1 MSADKALAVRGLQMR
16 YGALHVLDGLDFDA
30 RAGRVTALIGPNG
43 AGKSTA
49 FACIA
54 GAVRATAGSVKLF
67 GREVTGVP
75 AYAIARL
82 GLVRTYQIVQTF
94 ADMTVL
100 EAVTVGALLRH
111 PRLSVAREAALR
123 VLERVGLAQR
133 ARVLGKAL
141 TIADKKRLELARA
154 LAAEPR
160 VLLLDEVLA
169 GLTPAEGQAAVELVR
184 GIASDGT
191 SIVMVE
197 HVMETLMPLADHVIV
212 LSAGRCIFDGPAA
225 AALVDPAVIEA
236 YLGRP

>member
-1 MSADKALAVRGLQMR
+1 
-16 YGALHVLDGLDFDA
+16 
-30 RAGRVTALIGPNG
+30 
-43 AGKSTA
+43 
-49 FACIA
+49 
-54 GAVRATAGSVKLF
+54 
-67 GREVTGVP
+67 
-75 AYAIARL
+75 
-82 GLVRTYQIVQTF
+82 
-94 ADMTVL
+94 MTVL

-111 PRLSVAREAALR
+111 PRVSFARDAALQ
-123 VLERVGLAQR
+123 VLERVGLAGR
-133 ARVLGKAL
+133 AGVLGKAL

-184 GIASDGT
+184 GIANDGT

>member
-1 MSADKALAVRGLQMR
+1 MNDTIALEVRGLQMR
-16 YGALHVLDGLDFDA
+16 YGALHVLDGLDFEA

-54 GAVRATAGSVKLF
+54 GAVRATGGSVKLF
-67 GREVTGVP
+67 GRELFGTP
-75 AYAIARL
+75 PYAVARL

-111 PRLSVAREAALR
+111 VRIASARERALQ

-133 ARVLGKAL
+133 AKVLGKAL

-169 GLTPAEGQAAVELVR
+169 GLTPSEGQAAVELVR
-184 GIASDGT
+184 GIVGDGT
-191 SIVMVE
+191 TIVMVE
-197 HVMETLMPLADHVIV
+197 HVMETLMPLADHVVV
-212 LSAGRCIFDGPAA
+212 LSAGRRIFDGPPAG
-225 AALVDPAVIEA
+225 ALADPGVIEA